1 MKTIQKTVSLFLTIL
16 VFVLCLSACGGAG
29 VEHGGTDVGSS
40 GVVASEVVASSEATA
55 SSEAA
60 GSSDNIDSGS
70 GESDLPKGISMDD
83 LVWVAEGGIWEGN
96 RFLLLSLENRSPY
109 TVLNFKITFQ
119 EKSGLSEEQKTEYFT
134 DMKEELRIDE
144 NDPDSM
150 DLFVRMK
157 KEKITISG
165 EIKQLLHTGESA
177 EAVRCIYPNRYDYVQ
192 KGYQIELVDPDIATV
207 RYLDGDQ
214 ICTVYYDFANKKYTK
229 ENKTIPAVSWAVKGA
244 KDMLPQPEAEVILVD
259 DDSNDSFSCDIYGQT
274 EEQYIAYVEACKA
287 AGFNKYLI
295 EYDDYFSADNAD
307 GNDLTVSYDAGS
319 RIVGVML
326 WIY

>member
-1 MKTIQKTVSLFLTIL
+1 MKTIQKTASLFLAIL
-16 VFVLCLSACGGAG
+16 MFVICLSACGGTG
-29 VEHGGTDVGSS
+29 VEHGGTDVADSGAAANSEVIASS
-40 GVVASEVVASSEATA
+40 GAAVSGENSES
-55 SSEAA
+55 
-60 GSSDNIDSGS
+60 IDSGS
-70 GESDLPKGISMDD
+70 GESDLPKGISMDE
-83 LVWVAEGGIWEGN
+83 LAWVAEGGIREGK

-119 EKSGLSEEQKTEYFT
+119 EKSGLSEEQKNAYFT
-134 DMKEELRIDE
+134 DMKEEMRIDE

-165 EIKQLLHTGESA
+165 EIKQLLHTGERA
-177 EAVRCIYPNRYDYVQ
+177 EAVRCIYQNRYNYVQ